1 MLLLLDHENV
11 PAAKRTPETL
21 IVPWLADLQRRQL
34 ISPSPVLTVTTRI
47 YGGWY
52 SGHSVAPTRYD
63 AMTFYSEKWP
73 AIVAITP
80 GQLVRCSIEFADYLL
95 ETSSGLSPKRP
106 KITNTFAVRAAPPR
120 LGLTETFKTCSEID
134 CQRPRIRKWLSKGR
148 GCTSDGCPNAF
159 SDCFIRREQK
169 QVDMHL
175 AVDLLEACIYGHGIE
190 HVALAS
196 DDIDF
201 IPAVA
206 LALRR
211 KRPTMS
217 SLSLVRGAAQR
228 PLYCEADF
236 RDLGCQVVSY

>member
-11 PAAKRTPETL
+11 PSAKRLPESL
-21 IVPWLADLQRRQL
+21 IVPWLAHLLRRGL
-34 ISPSPVLTVTTRI
+34 VSPAPVLTVTTRV

-52 SGHSVAPTRYD
+52 SGQSVAPKRYD
-63 AMTFYSEKWP
+63 AMAFYAEKWP
-73 AIVAITP
+73 ALAAIVP
-80 GQLVRCSIEFADYLL
+80 DQLVRCSIEFADYLL
-95 ETSSGLSPKRP
+95 ETSSALSPTRP
-106 KITNTFAVRAAPPR
+106 KITNTVAVRSAPPR
-120 LGLTETFKTCSEID
+120 LGLTDTFRACGESD
-134 CQRPRIRKWLSKGR
+134 CQRSRVRRWLSKGK
-148 GCTSDGCPNAF
+148 GCTSDSCPNDFA
-159 SDCFIRREQK
+159 DCFIRREQK

-175 AVDLLEACIYGHGIE
+175 AVDLLEACVHGDGIE

-211 KRPTMS
+211 RRSTLS
-217 SLSLVRGAAQR
+217 SLSLVRGTGQR

-236 RDLGCQVVSY
+236 RALGCEVVFY